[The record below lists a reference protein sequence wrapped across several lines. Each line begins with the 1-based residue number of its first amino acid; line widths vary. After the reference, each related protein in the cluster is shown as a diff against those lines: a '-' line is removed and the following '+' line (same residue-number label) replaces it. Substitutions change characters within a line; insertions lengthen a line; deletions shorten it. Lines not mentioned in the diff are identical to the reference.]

1 MGLVNSKGNSL
12 DPMLGYLIPGLVDY
26 LSDFGENVIDMEP
39 KKIRCHRHES
49 DIQYIVSLF
58 FSIDGKNQTRSLHNI
73 KSQSS
78 CLPDWDVSAATLG
91 TADSLEDVV
100 FGELISFFSFR

>member
-39 KKIRCHRHES
+39 KKSDVIGMKAIFSTSFPFSSPSMEKIRPGVFT
-49 DIQYIVSLF
+49 ILNL
-58 FSIDGKNQTRSLHNI
+58 K
-73 KSQSS
+73 
-78 CLPDWDVSAATLG
+78 A
-91 TADSLEDVV
+91 VV
-100 FGELISFFSFR
+100 FLTGMCQQRH